1 MYFRYILGI
10 LRQVT
15 WRFFIGK

>member
-1 MYFRYILGI
+1 MDGI

-15 WRFFIGK
+15 ES